1 MRERVAVLF
10 SGGKDSTLAAF
21 YTASMGFEPVLF
33 TFVPKAD
40 DSYMLHKP
48 CLSLAPLQAKA
59 MGMEHHMLNVSGEKE
74 KEVEEMLGHLARF
87 GMGGISSGAVESEYQ
102 KQRVDYIGESLGIP
116 AYSFLWHR
124 NAAVMA
130 DFSYME
136 IMLVRAS
143 GYGIRKEDVG
153 KPFRIY
159 HDYVHPFLEGGEGE
173 TAVLDAPFFKQ
184 RITITD
190 SEMTSK
196 GDTAELMIRDALL
209 VEKGAGHGTQ

>member
-1 MRERVAVLF
+1 MAVLF

-33 TFVPKAD
+33 TFVPRAD

-59 MGMEHHMLNVSGEKE
+59 MGMEHHMLGVSGEKE
-74 KEVEEMLGHLARF
+74 KEVEEMLSALAGF
-87 GMGGISSGAVESEYQ
+87 GMDGISSGAVESEYQ
-102 KQRVDYIGESLGIP
+102 RQRVDYIGESLGIP
-116 AYSFLWHR
+116 AYAFLWHR

-130 DFSYME
+130 DFGYME

-143 GYGIRKEDVG
+143 GYGIKKEDVG

-184 RITITD
+184 RIAIRD
-190 SEMTSK
+190 SETVSK
-196 GDTAELMIRDALL
+196 GDTAELIISDAVLTG
-209 VEKGAGHGTQ
+209 KGAGHGTQ

>member
-1 MRERVAVLF
+1 MGERVAVLF

-33 TFVPKAD
+33 TFVPRAD

-59 MGMEHHMLNVSGEKE
+59 MGMEHHMLGVSGEKE
-74 KEVEEMLGHLARF
+74 KEVEEMLSALAGF
-87 GMGGISSGAVESEYQ
+87 GMDGISSGAVESEYQ
-102 KQRVDYIGESLGIP
+102 RQRVDYIGESLGIP
-116 AYSFLWHR
+116 AYAFLWHR

-130 DFSYME
+130 DFGYME

-143 GYGIRKEDVG
+143 GYGIKKEDVG

-184 RITITD
+184 RIAIRD
-190 SEMTSK
+190 SETVSK
-196 GDTAELMIRDALL
+196 GDTAELIISDAVLTG
-209 VEKGAGHGTQ
+209 KGAGHGTQ